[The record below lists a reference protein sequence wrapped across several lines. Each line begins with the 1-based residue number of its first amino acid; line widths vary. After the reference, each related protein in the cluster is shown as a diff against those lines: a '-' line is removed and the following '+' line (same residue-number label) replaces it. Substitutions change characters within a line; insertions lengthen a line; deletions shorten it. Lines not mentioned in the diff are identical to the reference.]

1 MDRPS
6 AAESGI
12 SKGAAGRGK
21 YFFAFLRRLGNAF
34 RFPMM
39 PWKRFF
45 GLATLL
51 AMLAGCA
58 KSPPA
63 GDSGAAPTLFPIRVQ
78 LDWFPEPEHGGLY
91 QALAKGYFAQE
102 GLDVKLLPGGSNVL
116 VTQFVATGRAEI
128 GQSATTQVIQAVA
141 GGLPVIN
148 VASIFHRMP
157 LGLLMHQSNPI
168 SSFPELNGQTIIGR
182 PEAVYIPYLKMKY
195 GINFTVVPQT
205 FGSAQFLQN
214 PSAIQEGY
222 FIAEPYFLEKA
233 GAHVKWLA
241 LWDAGYAPAAT
252 LFANRTWAT
261 QHPEQVRGFLH
272 AFIRGWKDYLEG
284 DPAPGNALIKT
295 QNPKVD
301 DGYLTFSRA
310 QIIKYNLGR
319 GDPAQGEDYGTLNL
333 AQVKDEITIME
344 DVGAIAP
351 GSAPL
356 DQVVTLAYLPG
367 ARAGD

>member
-1 MDRPS
+1 
-6 AAESGI
+6 
-12 SKGAAGRGK
+12 
-21 YFFAFLRRLGNAF
+21 
-34 RFPMM
+34 
-39 PWKRFF
+39 
-45 GLATLL
+45 
-51 AMLAGCA
+51 
-58 KSPPA
+58 
-63 GDSGAAPTLFPIRVQ
+63 
-78 LDWFPEPEHGGLY
+78 
-91 QALAKGYFAQE
+91 
-102 GLDVKLLPGGSNVL
+102 
-116 VTQFVATGRAEI
+116 
-128 GQSATTQVIQAVA
+128 
-141 GGLPVIN
+141 
-148 VASIFHRMP
+148 
-157 LGLLMHQSNPI
+157 
-168 SSFPELNGQTIIGR
+168 
-182 PEAVYIPYLKMKY
+182 
-195 GINFTVVPQT
+195 
-205 FGSAQFLQN
+205 
-214 PSAIQEGY
+214 
-222 FIAEPYFLEKA
+222 
-233 GAHVKWLA
+233 VKWLA